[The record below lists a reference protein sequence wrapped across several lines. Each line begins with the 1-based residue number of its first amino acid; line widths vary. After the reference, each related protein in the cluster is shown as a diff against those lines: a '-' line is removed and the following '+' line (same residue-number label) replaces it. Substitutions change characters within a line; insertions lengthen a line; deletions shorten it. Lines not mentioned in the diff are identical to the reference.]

1 MIASNSPIRVF
12 VDVNLRKVV
21 GKGSFDSQ
29 NTTRISN
36 LSLSLTSIIEG
47 SIEAKKE
54 NRENWLSHRMKKMIY
69 THCIEGYIYI
79 CIRYIFGVMS
89 RKYPDIASIRSMV
102 CTCITNYVYMY
113 YVYVLI
119 LASLFLVCFCLSLP
133 SLSVCMLW
141 DARIPK
147 YIIRIYSHLREQWY
161 TRS

>member
-69 THCIEGYIYI
+69 THCIEGYIYMYTI
-79 CIRYIFGVMS
+79 YFWRDESKVSGYRVDTINGVYLYNKL
-89 RKYPDIASIRSMV
+89 RL
-102 CTCITNYVYMY
+102 
-113 YVYVLI
+113 YVLCICADSGFFVSCLFLSVTAISVCLHAVGRSDTKIYHPYI
-119 LASLFLVCFCLSLP
+119 LAS
-133 SLSVCMLW
+133 
-141 DARIPK
+141 A
-147 YIIRIYSHLREQWY
+147 
-161 TRS
+161 